1 MKLSAKITSWQ
12 NAGIITP
19 KQGMDILDFE
29 KAIAKPYA
37 LYGFLAL
44 AIFCIGL
51 GVISV
56 IAANWQHL
64 TVMLKLIA
72 DFALLSGVAG
82 LTYYAAYKKW
92 HIRFEVFLCLFVILV
107 LATIGLIAQVYQLQP
122 DGFEALLLWSLLV
135 CPLLF
140 VTQKPL
146 LPLVILPIF
155 TFSFWDFMGDNNT
168 TKEIMWQMSNSW
180 EYSVPVLWLF
190 IWFILWQM
198 LTIFA
203 QNKAVAFKKA
213 LKFWMIIF
221 TGLLVINIDFGSSV
235 FSEVALDENGSGS
248 LTGVLVSV
256 AIGLTAISAYLD
268 YISGKKFLIP
278 ALMALTVVGGFINC
292 GAVFSFA
299 VLFLIGIY
307 AWQINSVKILNT
319 VLALTA
325 VRIFILYA
333 DMFKSLLFSG
343 LGLIASGLLLLA
355 LIWGWVKLSR
365 RLKRRK

>member
-44 AIFCIGL
+44 AIFCVGL

-56 IAANWQHL
+56 IAANWQHI
-64 TVMLKLIA
+64 TAMLKLVA

-122 DGFEALLLWSLLV
+122 DGFEAYLLWSLLV
-135 CPLLF
+135 FPLLL
-140 VTQKPL
+140 VTKKPL
-146 LPLVILPIF
+146 LPLVMLPVF

-168 TKEIMWQMSNSW
+168 TQEILRQMANSW
-180 EYSVPVLWLF
+180 EYSAPVLWTFVWLL
-190 IWFILWQM
+190 IWQM
-198 LTIFA
+198 LVVFVKNNA
-203 QNKAVAFKKA
+203 AAFKKA
-213 LKFWMIIF
+213 LKFWMIVF
-221 TGLLVINIDFGSSV
+221 TGLLLISIDFGGDIIQV
-235 FSEVALDENGSGS
+235 VPFSENGSGL

-256 AIGLTAISAYLD
+256 AIGLTAISAYLG

-278 ALMALTVVGGFINC
+278 AIMALVIAGSFINL
-292 GAVFSFA
+292 GALISFA
-299 VLFLIGIY
+299 ALFLIGIY

>member
-64 TVMLKLIA
+64 TVMLKLVA

-92 HIRFEVFLCLFVILV
+92 NIRFEVFLCLFVILV

-122 DGFEALLLWSLLV
+122 DGFEAYLLWSLLV
-135 CPLLF
+135 FPLLL
-140 VTQKPL
+140 VTKKPL
-146 LPLVILPIF
+146 LPLVMLPVF
-155 TFSFWDFMGDNNT
+155 TFSFWDFMAYNKT